1 MGKFGS
7 PLEGVLGV
15 LGAAGVLGVLGV
27 FSAFGGL
34 GVLAVG
40 SWHRVQVEFNN
51 MKSVFY
57 PF

>member
-27 FSAFGGL
+27 FSAFGGR
-34 GVLAVG
+34 GVLAAG
-40 SWHRVQVEFNN
+40 SWHRVHVEFKN